1 MSQWAS
7 RCCATYLPGWQFHR
21 RPSHAW
27 TLEDLARKAG
37 MYRTSFAQ
45 YFPRR
50 VGETPISYVARRRMM
65 SAGTKLIQGE
75 ETMAEISVSL
85 GYSSEHAFS
94 TAFKRIMEQSPLDMA
109 EVKNRM

>member
-1 MSQWAS
+1 M
-7 RCCATYLPGWQFHR
+7 
-21 RPSHAW
+21 
-27 TLEDLARKAG
+27 EDLARKAG
-37 MYRTSFAQ
+37 MSRTSFAQ

-65 SAGTKLIQGE
+65 SAGMKLIQGE

-94 TAFKRIMEQSPLDMA
+94 TAFKRIMEQSPRRYGRSQKQNVNNDQ
-109 EVKNRM
+109 